1 MGKGKDLCLLQIYF
15 DYIIFGSTNYELC
28 KEFSDLKGNEFEMGL
43 LGELNFFLGLL
54 IKQCKEGYK
63 VQMKSISGPGDFQP
77 FIPKETDF
85 TSSSEKGWD
94 NHSISSRDRR
104 LKNFVTI
111 PLIFWFLV
119 VSLGA

>member
-1 MGKGKDLCLLQIYF
+1 MTLGFRYPKGDNFKIVGHF
-15 DYIIFGSTNYELC
+15 DADYA
-28 KEFSDLKGNEFEMGL
+28 
-43 LGELNFFLGLL
+43 
-54 IKQCKEGYK
+54 GYK

-111 PLIFWFLV
+111 PLISWFLV